1 MATQNAKSAE
11 MDSTDILGLT
21 ETELLD
27 KWRTFGPG
35 RPLSVEGASRME
47 AISKIVAESPG
58 IETSRI
64 AFLMGLKTQDVT
76 GICHR
81 MAHKNAVEVRKEGFT
96 NMVYPAK

>member
-1 MATQNAKSAE
+1 MNSQNTGTSEMALP
-11 MDSTDILGLT
+11 DISDLT
-21 ETELLD
+21 ETELLS

-47 AISKIVAESPG
+47 IISRLVAENSG

-64 AFLMGLKTQDVT
+64 ALLMGLKTQDVT

-81 MAHKNAVEVRKEGFT
+81 MAHKNAVIVRKEGFT
-96 NMVYPAK
+96 NMVYPAE